1 MMHYAGLD
9 VSLKETTICIVDE
22 SGKVARRGS
31 VATEPDA
38 IAGFFAA
45 ATAKGLAVARIVHES
60 GQLAIWLDRELKMRG
75 LPIVCIDARRAS
87 KALSARLNKSDRADA
102 EGLAQLAR
110 TGWFAAVHVRS
121 APAERL
127 RALLG
132 ARDLLMRQR
141 VQLEGHARGVLKTFG
156 VRLGKVAPG
165 ARRAGFRERLAA
177 AAEGD
182 AVLELIAE
190 TLTEAHATLS
200 SAEAALTEELVAI
213 ARTSPVAGRLM
224 SVPGAGP
231 LLALSFIAAVDD
243 VGRFPRAA
251 DVGAYFGLT
260 PRRRQSGEIDYNG
273 RISKCGEARLRA
285 LLYESATCLIV
296 RVQRF
301 SPLKAWA
308 MRLARRIGFRKAVV
322 AVARKLAVILLAL
335 WRDGTT
341 FRWTRE
347 AQA

>member
-1 MMHYAGLD
+1 
-9 VSLKETTICIVDE
+9 
-22 SGKVARRGS
+22 VARRGR
-31 VATEPDA
+31 VATEPEA
-38 IAGFFAA
+38 IAGFLAEA
-45 ATAKGLAVARIVHES
+45 EGRGLAVARMVHES
-60 GQLAIWLDRELKMRG
+60 GQLAIWLDRALKARG
-75 LPIVCIDARRAS
+75 LPVVCIDARRAS
-87 KALSARLNKSDRADA
+87 KVLSARLNKSDRADA

-110 TGWFAAVHVRS
+110 TGWFAEVHVRS
-121 APAERL
+121 EPAERL

-132 ARDLLMRQR
+132 ARELLMRQR

-165 ARRAGFRERLAA
+165 GERAGFRARLAA

-182 AVLELIAE
+182 PVLELVAE
-190 TLTEAHATLS
+190 TLIQAHATLAA
-200 SAEAALTEELVAI
+200 AEAALAEELNAI
-213 ARTSPVAGRLM
+213 ARTSPLARRLM
-224 SVPGAGP
+224 TVPSVGP
-231 LLALSFIAAVDD
+231 LVALSFIAAIDD
-243 VGRFPRAA
+243 VGRFTSSA

-260 PRRRQSGEIDYNG
+260 PPRRQSGEVDYSG
-273 RISKCGEARLRA
+273 RISRCGEARLRC
-285 LLYESATCLIV
+285 LLYESATCLIL

-308 MRLARRIGFRKAVV
+308 MRLVERIGFRKAVV
-322 AVARKLAVILLAL
+322 AVARKLAVILFAL